1 MTSGSNHP
9 GSLTG
14 LRPTYRVVEGLR
26 MPCGFPPEGLHSALS
41 YKPRANDIIVS
52 TYPKCGTTWTQ
63 NIIYML
69 FNNGQ
74 PVAPDDSIRELFPH
88 LEEKGRE
95 FIEQLPEPR
104 LIKTHL
110 PLPMAP
116 FNSDAKFVYVVRNP
130 FDCAVSF
137 FHHTRGFTKHYD
149 FSNGTFADYF
159 ESFIEGAVDFG
170 DYFDHLMSWYAV
182 TGQDNVYFVTYEALK
197 RDLDRE
203 IVRLGRFLGGV
214 AEQVA
219 NDPQRRAQ
227 VVAASSFDHM
237 ARDQLRWASK
247 RPEGQ
252 TDFVRKG
259 IVGDWKNH
267 FSTDQLRR
275 LLEKSEAVTRGT
287 DILDQW
293 SDIYAEIRAACSA

>member
-1 MTSGSNHP
+1 
-9 GSLTG
+9 
-14 LRPTYRVVEGLR
+14 
-26 MPCGFPPEGLHSALS
+26 MPCGFPPEGLRSALS

-74 PVAPDDSIRELFPH
+74 PVAPDESIRELFPH

-95 FIEQLPEPR
+95 FIEQLPQPR

-110 PLPMAP
+110 PLPMSP

-182 TGQDNVYFVTYEALK
+182 TSQENVYFVTYEALK

-227 VVAASSFDHM
+227 VVAASSFDRM
-237 ARDQLRWASK
+237 ARNQLRWASK

-275 LLEKSEAVTRGT
+275 LLEKSEEVTRGT
-287 DILDQW
+287 DILNQW
-293 SDIYAEIRAACSA
+293 SDIYADVRAACSA